1 MAQQTR
7 IGSRCLV
14 AVALLATYCSPVLAF
29 APHGMLA
36 ASRALSRGAG
46 PLALAAARLCG
57 TKRRTATLGS
67 SLRGFGAVP
76 RSWHRPRYLLRTQH
90 ASAALR

>member
-1 MAQQTR
+1 MAQQ
-7 IGSRCLV
+7 IHFGSRCLI

-29 APHGMLA
+29 TPHGMLA

-46 PLALAAARLCG
+46 PLALAAARLSG
-57 TKRRTATLGS
+57 TKRHTATLGS
-67 SLRGFGAVP
+67 SLRSFGAVP
-76 RSWHRPRYLLRTQH
+76 RSWHRSRYLLQH